1 MIRTKVGGGKHM
13 AQTSEIE
20 KYAAAW
26 KDRKRRF
33 ITYVFALNS
42 LWVLVI
48 FGFVS
53 QADSRFDLT
62 GRTIILTFAAWFV
75 GQMTAGV
82 WLNRFRC
89 PRCENFFYWKWSWKI
104 EKAKGR
110 RRCRHCGLS
119 QDSAPA

>member
-75 GQMTAGV
+75 GQMAAGV

-89 PRCENFFYWKWSWKI
+89 PRCENFFIGSG
-104 EKAKGR
+104 AGR
-110 RRCRHCGLS
+110 LRRQRDGVG
-119 QDSAPA
+119 AATAG